1 MVIGLIMGLK
11 DYKIHFAPV
20 QGHTDWIYRNLHE
33 KHFGGINAYYTPFIR
48 VEKRNEFRMKDLR
61 DIAPEMNHVGRLIP
75 QVLGGDPDEL
85 RVMLTMLTDKGY
97 DQVDLNLGCPF
108 SMIARK
114 GKGAGILPYPE
125 KVAALMEV
133 VGTFPALHC
142 SVKMRLGWEKPEE
155 GMKLLPLLNEA
166 PLKTVILHAR
176 VGIQEYGGEVNREAF
191 RAFYEA
197 SRHPLY
203 YNGDIRTLEDIR
215 KVMECFPRLEGV
227 MIGRGLLAN
236 PALAMEYRENRE
248 MPRGERLQKF
258 KEFHDEL
265 FELNGERLQGDH
277 QLLMKVKTF
286 WEYFLPET
294 DRKILKK
301 IKKAN
306 KVTQYNDAVAEAFKV

>member
-1 MVIGLIMGLK
+1 MELK

-33 KHFGGINAYYTPFIR
+33 KHFGGIDAYYTPFIR
-48 VEKRNEFRMKDLR
+48 VEKGNGFRTKDLR
-61 DIAPEMNHVGRLIP
+61 DITPEINRVGELIP

-85 RVMLTMLTDKGY
+85 RVMLAMLADKGY
-97 DQVDLNLGCPF
+97 GRVDLNLGCPF

-114 GKGAGILPYPE
+114 GRGAGILSYPE
-125 KVAALMEV
+125 KVAALMDV
-133 VGTFPALHC
+133 IGAFPVLHC
-142 SVKMRLGWEKPEE
+142 SVKMRLGWESPEE
-155 GMKLLPLLNEA
+155 GMKLLPVLNEA
-166 PLKTVILHAR
+166 PLKAVILHAR
-176 VGIQEYGGEVNREAF
+176 VGVQEYGGEVNREAF
-191 RAFYEA
+191 RAFYEG

-215 KVMECFPRLEGV
+215 EVVTCFPLLEGV

-248 MPRGERLQKF
+248 LCRENRLRKF
-258 KEFHDEL
+258 REFHDEL
-265 FELNGERLQGDH
+265 FEQNGERLQGDH
-277 QLLMKVKTF
+277 PLLMKMKTF

-294 DRKILKK
+294 DRKVLKK

-306 KVTQYNDAVAEAFKV
+306 KVTQYNDAVAEAFKE

>member
-1 MVIGLIMGLK
+1 MELK

-33 KHFGGINAYYTPFIR
+33 KHFGGIDAYYTPFIR
-48 VEKRNEFRMKDLR
+48 VEKGNGFRTKDLR
-61 DIAPEMNHVGRLIP
+61 DITPEINRVGELIP

-85 RVMLTMLTDKGY
+85 RVMLAMLADKGY
-97 DQVDLNLGCPF
+97 GRVDLNLGCPF

-114 GKGAGILPYPE
+114 GKGAGILSYPE
-125 KVAALMEV
+125 KVAALMDV
-133 VGTFPALHC
+133 IGAFPVLHC
-142 SVKMRLGWEKPEE
+142 SVKMRLGWESPEE
-155 GMKLLPLLNEA
+155 GMKLLPVLNEA
-166 PLKTVILHAR
+166 PLKAVILHAR
-176 VGIQEYGGEVNREAF
+176 VGVQEYGGEVNREAF
-191 RAFYEA
+191 RAFYEG

-215 KVMECFPRLEGV
+215 EVVTCFPLLEGV

-248 MPRGERLQKF
+248 LCRENRLRTF
-258 KEFHDEL
+258 REFHDEL
-265 FELNGERLQGDH
+265 FEQNGERLQGDH
-277 QLLMKVKTF
+277 QLLMKMKTF

-294 DRKILKK
+294 DRKVLKK

-306 KVTQYNDAVAEAFKV
+306 KVTQYNDAVAEAFKE